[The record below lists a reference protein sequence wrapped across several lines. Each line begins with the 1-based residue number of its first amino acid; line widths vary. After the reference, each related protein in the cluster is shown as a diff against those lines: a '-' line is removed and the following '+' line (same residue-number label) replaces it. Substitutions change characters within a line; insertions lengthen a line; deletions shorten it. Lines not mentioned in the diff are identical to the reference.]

1 MSKKIII
8 AIDAMGGEN
17 APYKNIEGIKL
28 FLDKN
33 KSNDYFFNIFGDE
46 EKINIELK
54 KYNISNSKYKIFH
67 TSSIVSDDVISFP
80 SM

>member
-33 KSNDYFFNIFGDE
+33 KSNDYFFNIYGDE
-46 EKINIELK
+46 KIIKDEIQKN
-54 KYNISNSKYKIFH
+54 KI
-67 TSSIVSDDVISFP
+67 D
-80 SM
+80 

>member
-33 KSNDYFFNIFGDE
+33 KSNDYFFNIYGDE
-46 EKINIELK
+46 KIIKDEIQKNKIDEKSI
-54 KYNISNSKYKIFH
+54 KIFS
-67 TSSIVSDDVISFP
+67 TMSVVSD
-80 SM
+80 

>member
-33 KSNDYFFNIFGDE
+33 KSNDYFFNIYGDE
-46 EKINIELK
+46 KM
-54 KYNISNSKYKIFH
+54 S
-67 TSSIVSDDVISFP
+67 
-80 SM
+80 